1 MSEKYKTEEI
11 KMTIKT
17 ISKRMLS
24 LLMALLMLCSGM
36 AVAFATET
44 KQVPAP
50 VFTADNENRT
60 ITVAKPAAIMV
71 DGVEYPVSISIAPTA
86 AEPQT
91 LADGS
96 LFFYGLSAGTKY
108 TITAS
113 VTLEGYTAGTATHT
127 FKTKPA
133 APASPVATKI
143 AATSITIN
151 SVSGCEYMLAT
162 KAGET
167 VFAWGSKTT
176 FDNLTANTEY
186 VVSIR
191 VKETEKAYASD
202 AASIKVTT
210 LLAPKGKAEAP
221 VLVDK
226 TETSI
231 TVNAVNVPEGE
242 TVEFSINNGS
252 TWQTAGKFTGLK
264 KDTAYTI
271 VARYTYNKDAQEA
284 SPVSDALQ
292 VKTNARAGY
301 TADIKKTTFKV
312 DGDNYANESITLV
325 VTGDVPANMIELQ
338 YGDTKIVPEKFSYDS
353 GANKYGPS
361 SSDGNTYKFSFVPGV
376 ENANSKMEVVVY
388 FTEYKYDG
396 SKWVESRPLTKVY
409 DVEIGANNDFFNK
422 LKEGF
427 ESFLNLLLNTIPG
440 YINDFFNS
448 DAIGKGMDFFT
459 NLFKNLDM
467 DALLGA
473 IK

>member
-1 MSEKYKTEEI
+1 
-11 KMTIKT
+11 MTIKT

-24 LLMALLMLCSGM
+24 LLMAMLMLCSGM
-36 AVAFATET
+36 AVAFAAET
-44 KQVPAP
+44 NQVPAP
-50 VFTADNENRT
+50 VITPDNENRT
-60 ITVAKPAAIMV
+60 ITVAKPAAITVEGV
-71 DGVEYPVSISIAPTA
+71 DYPVSISIAPEA
-86 AEPQT
+86 AAPQT
-91 LADGS
+91 LEDGS

-133 APASPVATKI
+133 TPASPVATKVT
-143 AATSITIN
+143 ATSITIN

-162 KAGET
+162 KAGE
-167 VFAWGSKTT
+167 VKFAWGSVTV
-176 FDNLTANTEY
+176 FDKLTENTEY

-202 AASIKVTT
+202 AASIGVTT
-210 LLAPKGKAEAP
+210 LLAPKGQTAAP
-221 VLVDK
+221 VLADK

-231 TVNAVNVPEGE
+231 TVKEVEG
-242 TVEFSINNGS
+242 VEFSINNGA
-252 TWQTAGKFTGLK
+252 TWQTSGKFTGLK

-271 VARYTYNKDAQEA
+271 VARYTYNKDTQEA

-292 VKTNARAGY
+292 VKTSARAGY
-301 TADIKKTTFKV
+301 TADLKNTSFKV
-312 DGDNYANESITLV
+312 DGKNYANESMTLV
-325 VTGDVPANMIELQ
+325 VTADVPANMIELQ
-338 YGDTKIVPEKFSYDS
+338 YGDTKIVPEKFSYDN

-361 SSDGNTYKFSFVPGV
+361 SSDGKTYKFSFVPGV

-388 FTEYKYDG
+388 FTEYKYNG
-396 SKWVESRPLTKVY
+396 SEWVESRPLTKVY

-427 ESFLNLLLNTIPG
+427 ESFLNILLNTIPG

-459 NLFKNLDM
+459 NLIKNLDM
-467 DALLGA
+467 DAILGA

>member
-1 MSEKYKTEEI
+1 
-11 KMTIKT
+11 MTIKT

-24 LLMALLMLCSGM
+24 LLMAMLMLCSGM

-44 KQVPAP
+44 NQVPAP
-50 VFTADNENRT
+50 VITPDNENRT
-60 ITVAKPAAIMV
+60 ITVAKPAAITVEGV
-71 DGVEYPVSISIAPTA
+71 DYPVSISIAPEA
-86 AEPQT
+86 AAPQT
-91 LADGS
+91 LEDGS

-133 APASPVATKI
+133 TPASPVATKVT
-143 AATSITIN
+143 ATSITIN

-162 KAGET
+162 KAGE
-167 VFAWGSKTT
+167 VKFAWGSVTV
-176 FDNLTANTEY
+176 FDKLTENTEY

-202 AASIKVTT
+202 AASIGVTT
-210 LLAPKGKAEAP
+210 LLAPKGQVAAP
-221 VLVDK
+221 VLADK

-242 TVEFSINNGS
+242 TVEFSINNGA
-252 TWQTAGKFTGLK
+252 TWQTSGKFTGLK

-271 VARYTYNKDAQEA
+271 VARYTYNKDTQEA
-284 SPVSDALQ
+284 SPVSEALS

-301 TADIKKTTFKV
+301 IADLKNTSFKV
-312 DGDNYANESITLV
+312 DGKNYANESMTLV
-325 VTGDVPANMIELQ
+325 VTADVPANMIELQ
-338 YGDTKIVPEKFSYDS
+338 YGDTKIVPEKFSYDN

-361 SSDGNTYKFSFVPGV
+361 SSDGKTYKFSFVPGV

-388 FTEYKYDG
+388 FTEYKYNG
-396 SKWVESRPLTKVY
+396 SEWVESRPLTKVY

-427 ESFLNLLLNTIPG
+427 ETFLNLLLNTIPG

-448 DAIGKGMDFFT
+448 DAIGKGMET
-459 NLFKNLDM
+459 VTKLFGNLDLG
-467 DALLGA
+467 ALLGA
-473 IK
+473 IQ

>member
-1 MSEKYKTEEI
+1 
-11 KMTIKT
+11 MTIKT

-24 LLMALLMLCSGM
+24 LLMAMLMLCSGM
-36 AVAFATET
+36 VVAFATET

-50 VFTADNENRT
+50 VCTYDDVNRT
-60 ITVAKPAAIMV
+60 ITVAKPASIT
-71 DGVEYPVSISIAPTA
+71 DGGVSYPVSISIAPAA

-91 LADGS
+91 LEDGS

-113 VTLEGYTAGTATHT
+113 VALEGYTAGTATHT

-133 APASPVATKI
+133 VPAAPVATKVT
-143 AATSITIN
+143 ATSITIN

-162 KAGET
+162 KAGE
-167 VFAWGSKTT
+167 VKFAWGSVTV

-186 VVSIR
+186 AVLIR

-202 AASIKVTT
+202 AASIDVTT
-210 LLAPKGKAEAP
+210 RLAPKGQAEAP
-221 VLVDK
+221 VLADK

-231 TVNAVNVPEGE
+231 TVKEVED
-242 TVEFSINNGS
+242 VEFSINNGA
-252 TWQTAGKFTGLK
+252 TWQTSGKFTGLK

-271 VARYTYNKDAQEA
+271 VARYTYNKDDQEA
-284 SPVSDALQ
+284 SPVSEALK

-301 TADIKKTTFKV
+301 TADLKNTTFKV
-312 DGDNYANESITLV
+312 DGDNYANESLTFV
-325 VTGDVPANMIELQ
+325 VTADVPANMIELQ
-338 YGDTKIVPEKFSYDS
+338 FGDTKIVPEKFSIDS
-353 GANKYGPS
+353 GANKKDPS
-361 SSDGNTYKFSFVPGV
+361 SSDGNAYKFSFVPGV

-396 SKWVESRPLTKVY
+396 SEWVASRPLTKVY
-409 DVEIGANNDFFNK
+409 DVEIGANNDFLNK

-427 ESFLNLLLNTIPG
+427 ETFLNLLLNTIPG

-448 DAIGKGMDFFT
+448 DALGKVTDFFT
-459 NLFKNLDM
+459 NLFKNVDV

>member
-24 LLMALLMLCSGM
+24 LLMAMLMLCSGM
-36 AVAFATET
+36 AVAFAAET
-44 KQVPAP
+44 NQVPAP
-50 VFTADNENRT
+50 VITPDNENRT
-60 ITVAKPAAIMV
+60 ITVAKPAAITVEGV
-71 DGVEYPVSISIAPTA
+71 DYPVSISIAPEA
-86 AEPQT
+86 AAPQT
-91 LADGS
+91 LEDGS

-133 APASPVATKI
+133 TPASPVATKVT
-143 AATSITIN
+143 ATSITIN

-162 KAGET
+162 KAGE
-167 VFAWGSKTT
+167 VKFAWGSVTV
-176 FDNLTANTEY
+176 FDKLTANTEY

-202 AASIKVTT
+202 VASIGVTT
-210 LLAPKGKAEAP
+210 LLEPGKKADAP
-221 VLVDK
+221 VLADK

-231 TVNAVNVPEGE
+231 TVKEVEG
-242 TVEFSINNGS
+242 VEFSINNGA
-252 TWQTAGKFTGLK
+252 TWQTSGKFTGLK

-271 VARYTYNKDAQEA
+271 VARYTYNKDTQEA
-284 SPVSDALQ
+284 SPVSEALQ
-292 VKTNARAGY
+292 VKTSARAGY
-301 TADIKKTTFKV
+301 TADLKNTSFKV
-312 DGDNYANESITLV
+312 DGKNYANESMTLV
-325 VTGDVPANMIELQ
+325 VTADVPANMIELQ
-338 YGDTKIVPEKFSYDS
+338 YGDTKIVPEKFSYDN

-361 SSDGNTYKFSFVPGV
+361 SSDGKTYKFSFVPGV

-388 FTEYKYDG
+388 FTEYKYNG
-396 SKWVESRPLTKVY
+396 SEWVESRPLTKVY

-427 ESFLNLLLNTIPG
+427 ETFLNLLLNTIPG

-448 DAIGKGMDFFT
+448 DAIGKGMET
-459 NLFKNLDM
+459 VTKLFGNLDLG
-467 DALLGA
+467 ALLGA
-473 IK
+473 IQ